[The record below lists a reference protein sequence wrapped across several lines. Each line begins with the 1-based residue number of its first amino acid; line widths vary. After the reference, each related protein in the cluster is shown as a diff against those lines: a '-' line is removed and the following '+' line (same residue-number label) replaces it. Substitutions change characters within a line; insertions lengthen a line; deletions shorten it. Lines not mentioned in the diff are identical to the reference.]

1 MNYQNFIVSTLLF
14 LFIAVPHAGAKEASN
29 NPSSRFAKILE
40 THLAKMTAS
49 RYQHKTEI
57 DEKSGVW
64 NCDCSGLIGHILRRH
79 FPEAYLRVDG
89 PTFTNRIRPLAANF
103 CETFIESGQ
112 NKHKASSWKQ
122 ITKINNLLPGD
133 IFAWKS
139 LKIVKGKS
147 TGHVLMIAGT
157 PKLDKNGLYRVRII
171 DSTTR
176 LHANDSRTKN
186 TPGAGSGDIWLSADK
201 NGNLN
206 GFKNSRLGSLNL
218 KNTIAAGRLISLSG
232 PATPAKK
239 VDHAYLKLT
248 YEAARALAEKRGLK
262 SRIISQEGKTF
273 SVSRKIEKS
282 RVNFIIENNEVIRLI
297 RG

>member
-1 MNYQNFIVSTLLF
+1 MFVKPGLKFNLYRNLLSVF
-14 LFIAVPHAGAKEASN
+14 DRINEWSSN
-29 NPSSRFAKILE
+29 
-40 THLAKMTAS
+40 
-49 RYQHKTEI
+49 
-57 DEKSGVW
+57 
-64 NCDCSGLIGHILRRH
+64 
-79 FPEAYLRVDG
+79 LRVV
-89 PTFTNRIRPLAANF
+89 
-103 CETFIESGQ
+103 GQ
-112 NKHKASSWKQ
+112 P
-122 ITKINNLLPGD
+122 I
-133 IFAWKS
+133 
-139 LKIVKGKS
+139 
-147 TGHVLMIAGT
+147 
-157 PKLDKNGLYRVRII
+157 
-171 DSTTR
+171 
-176 LHANDSRTKN
+176 
-186 TPGAGSGDIWLSADK
+186 

-273 SVSRKIEKS
+273 SVSRKIEQS